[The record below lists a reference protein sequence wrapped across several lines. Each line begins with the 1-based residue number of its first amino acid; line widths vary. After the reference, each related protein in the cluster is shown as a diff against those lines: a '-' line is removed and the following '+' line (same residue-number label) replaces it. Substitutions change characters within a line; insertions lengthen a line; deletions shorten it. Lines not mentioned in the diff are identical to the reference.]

1 MLSWGC
7 HWFSYTPIV
16 LRSGCWYAGP
26 LFLRVCDENVL
37 GMLVLRGAMDCCP
50 DPSSTRHDV
59 SNNPIRGCHWDSNH
73 RVCLRMGFFGRSV
86 VSAGHMLCWAWDNDS
101 DAMGLRSF
109 RFNARAVSG
118 NSFDCW
124 ISETVRP
131 HPCNCTLE
139 GIGGLYLVVPFPI
152 EIPLIVVGIP
162 HRDTPV
168 WDTHTRMLP

>member
-1 MLSWGC
+1 MRTFAGCLFCLALWIAVPTQAALDMTCRTTQFGGVTGTPTIECVFEWG
-7 HWFSYTPIV
+7 FLDEV
-16 LRSGCWYAGP
+16 LFP
-26 LFLRVCDENVL
+26 
-37 GMLVLRGAMDCCP
+37 
-50 DPSSTRHDV
+50 T
-59 SNNPIRGCHWDSNH
+59 
-73 RVCLRMGFFGRSV
+73 
-86 VSAGHMLCWAWDNDS
+86 GHMLCWAWDNDS
-101 DAMGLRSF
+101 DAMGLRSY

-152 EIPLIVVGIP
+152 EIPLIVIGIP

-168 WDTHTRMLP
+168 WDTHTRILP